1 MGAEEKTFM
10 STTNA
15 TALRRTLFDT
25 LEKVVEYNE
34 SVTVTTKKGNAVI
47 LSEEDYNAM
56 VESIYL
62 ASQPGLVKKIKEGDK
77 EDPKKMAPYDPKEAW

>member
-1 MGAEEKTFM
+1 M

-15 TALRRTLFDT
+15 TALRRSLFDT
-25 LEKVVEYNE
+25 LENVVEYNE

-56 VESIYL
+56 DKL
-62 ASQPGLVKKIKEGDK
+62 GD
-77 EDPKKMAPYDPKEAW
+77 P

>member
-1 MGAEEKTFM
+1 M

-15 TALRRTLFDT
+15 TALRRSLFET
-25 LEKVVEYNE
+25 LENERRSAVALEYNE

-56 VESIYL
+56 MESLYL
-62 ASQPGLVKKIKEGDK
+62 SSQPGLVKKIKEGDK
-77 EDPKKMAPYDPKEAW
+77 EDPKKMAHYDPKEAW

>member
-1 MGAEEKTFM
+1 MQEDKTM

-15 TALRRTLFDT
+15 TALRRSLFDT
-25 LEKVVEYNE
+25 LENVVEYNE

-56 VESIYL
+56 MESLYL
-62 ASQPGLVKKIKEGDK
+62 SSQPGLVSKIKEGDK
-77 EDPKKMAPYDPKEAW
+77 EDPKKMAHYDPKEAW